1 MPPPAWSEVPVGSA
15 WSPIFLRVLQVCVF
29 LELPRGGKKH
39 QLVFYIFGLSS
50 HLGDTTGRFAGNVSE
65 GRKVSR
71 CGRSA
76 GSRRREAERNSQF
89 MLLG

>member
-1 MPPPAWSEVPVGSA
+1 MPPPAWSEVGSA
-15 WSPIFLRVLQVCVF
+15 WLRFFLCVLQVCVL

-39 QLVFYIFGLSS
+39 RSLFFIFGLNL
-50 HLGDTTGRFAGNVSE
+50 HLGDTPGRFAGNVSE
-65 GRKVSR
+65 GRKVSW

-76 GSRRREAERNSQF
+76 GSRRREAESNSQF